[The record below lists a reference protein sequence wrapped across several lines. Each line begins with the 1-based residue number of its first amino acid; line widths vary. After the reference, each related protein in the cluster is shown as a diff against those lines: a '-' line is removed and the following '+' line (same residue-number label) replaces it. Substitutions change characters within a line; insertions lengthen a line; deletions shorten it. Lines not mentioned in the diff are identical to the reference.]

1 MALRDRPVLAAAAG
15 AACIASSATLV
26 SLADTAPATAATF
39 RCLYAL
45 PFLGVLMLLEDR
57 RLGRRPL
64 RARLIA
70 ADLEAHVGHEACA
83 LEVRIAGEASAGTRL
98 AQDEP
103 LSREPRKRQ
112 SFPPSERVRR
122 GGDDHQGIRKERL
135 ALERDV
141 LGRDRHD
148 VQVIAGSRAGEQ
160 LLHLD

>member
-45 PFLGVLMLLEDR
+45 PFLGLLMLLEDR

-70 ADLEAHVGHEACA
+70 AGAGVFFALLAAFCA
-83 LEVRIAGEASAGTRL
+83 AWPGLPTPCHKTPHARNSKINSRILAG
-98 AQDEP
+98 
-103 LSREPRKRQ
+103 
-112 SFPPSERVRR
+112 
-122 GGDDHQGIRKERL
+122 
-135 ALERDV
+135 
-141 LGRDRHD
+141 
-148 VQVIAGSRAGEQ
+148 
-160 LLHLD
+160 